1 MSNTDKHSFPPPI
14 MSGKPLNL
22 LSNPID
28 TLDQFLTAEATK
40 TYRIIMEMGNLRLIA
55 SSLYRMSGGLLFA
68 TFLTLGLVSQLP
80 SQPTTAQVD
89 FTKDVLPIFT
99 SNCTM
104 CHSGDDAIAGLHLDT
119 GAGILKG
126 SDSGKVIVPG
136 DAANSALVKRITEKT
151 MPPTGPLP
159 DKDIA
164 TITAWVNQGAKVPA
178 GAASVTPTPAAP
190 VKPAAPITPV
200 ARLTA
205 PQANERK
212 LLDQYCVTCH
222 NAKLKRGDLALDQLD
237 VAHVERDPERWE
249 KVVRKLRAGMMPQA
263 GAPRPDAKT
272 MEGMIEYVENELDKH
287 VAIKL
292 PQPGLHRLN
301 RAEYSN
307 AVRDTLGLD
316 VDATKF
322 LPSDDSTHGFDNQA
336 GTLTVSPALIEAYRS
351 AAGKIARVAIGDV
364 STPTQT
370 PYHVPEDTSQ
380 DYHLE
385 GLPFGTRGGMI
396 VTHEFPVDAE
406 YEIKV
411 WPVNLGNMDNNQ
423 AFGGINGEKLEFLL
437 DGDRLH
443 VYNWDNELSRG
454 NAIHGGTP
462 PFRFT
467 AKAGPHKVGVTFL
480 ATNYSPNTTDLNRHF
495 LRSTIETG
503 GIAGYTFYPHV
514 GYIRI
519 DGPFN
524 PKGATDSP
532 SRKKIFVCRP
542 KDASEETGC
551 AKQILTTLGRHAFR
565 RQLTEA
571 DTESLLGFYQRGR
584 NGDGKTGGD
593 FDHGVEMAV
602 QAILMDPDFIFRK
615 EAEPSNVPQG
625 QKYRISDVELANRL
639 SFFLWS
645 SIPDDQLLTL
655 AQQHKLSQ
663 PAVLEAQVRRML
675 ADPKSKEFVKNFG
688 GQWFDVR
695 GLEGRAPVTQAFPDF
710 DDNLRNAFGKEAE
723 LFFAS
728 IVQEDRSLLDLI
740 NGNYTF
746 VNERLAKHYGI
757 PGVYG
762 SDFQRVNLTPALDMR
777 RGLLGKGSFL
787 EVSSQPDRTSPVG
800 RGKTVMEIF
809 LGVSPPDPPPGVVI
823 KLAST
828 DSDVHGAAKPS
839 MRQQMEMHRANEPC
853 ATCHKIMDPIGFALE
868 NFDAI
873 GAWRTQDAG
882 NPIDATGYLV
892 DGSKLDGLK
901 GLREA
906 LLRYSPQFVRVATE
920 HLMTYA
926 LGRGV
931 EYYDMPT
938 LRSIVHNSEK
948 SNYRFSSLVLGVVKT
963 EQFQMNMKG
972 VTYGGESGA
981 GE

>member
-1 MSNTDKHSFPPPI
+1 
-14 MSGKPLNL
+14 
-22 LSNPID
+22 
-28 TLDQFLTAEATK
+28 
-40 TYRIIMEMGNLRLIA
+40 MGNL
-55 SSLYRMSGGLLFA
+55 
-68 TFLTLGLVSQLP
+68 SQLKWAALLLLSAAHQLL
-80 SQPTTAQVD
+80 SQQASPGAVD
-89 FTKDVLPIFT
+89 FRKDVQPILAQ
-99 SNCTM
+99 NCTV
-104 CHSGDDAIAGLHLDT
+104 CHSGDSAVAGLHLDSAQ
-119 GAGILKG
+119 GVLQG
-126 SDSGKVIVPG
+126 SASGKVIEPG
-136 DAANSALVKRITEKT
+136 SSAKSLLVRRITEKT
-151 MPPTGPLP
+151 MPPGGPLS
-159 DKDIA
+159 DKEIA
-164 TITAWVNQGAKVPA
+164 AITAWVDQGAGTDPA
-178 GAASVTPTPAAP
+178 VSTPSAKAAPAPAPVTPLAKLTPAA
-190 VKPAAPITPV
+190 AT
-200 ARLTA
+200 
-205 PQANERK
+205 ERK

-222 NAKLKRGDLALDQLD
+222 NRKLKKAGLALDLLD
-237 VAHVERDPERWE
+237 VAHVEKNPELWE
-249 KVVRKLRAGMMPQA
+249 KVVRKTRAGMMPQA

-272 MEGMIEYVENELDKH
+272 MESMIEYLETELDRH

-307 AVRDTLGLD
+307 AVRDVLGLD

-364 STPTQT
+364 STPDQT

-385 GLPFGTRGGMI
+385 GLPFGTRGGLL
-396 VTHEFPVDAE
+396 VSHEFPADAE

-423 AFGGINGEKLEFLL
+423 AFGGISGEKLEFLL
-437 DGDRLH
+437 DGERLH
-443 VYNWDNELSRG
+443 VYDWDKELRAG
-454 NAIHGGTP
+454 AAIHGGTP
-462 PFRFT
+462 PFRFV

-524 PKGATDSP
+524 AKGASDSP
-532 SRKKIFVCRP
+532 SRRKIMTCEP
-542 KDASEETGC
+542 ANAGQETAC
-551 AKQILTTLGRHAFR
+551 AKQIVSALARRAFR
-565 RQLTEA
+565 RPVTEQ
-571 DTESLLGFYQRGR
+571 DVESLLGFYQRGR
-584 NGDGKTGGD
+584 NEGGK
-593 FDHGVEMAV
+593 FDQGVELAIE
-602 QAILMDPDFIFRK
+602 AILMDPDFIFRK
-615 EAEPSNVPQG
+615 ESEPANVPAG
-625 QKYRISDVELANRL
+625 QKYRITDLELASRL

-645 SIPDDQLLTL
+645 SIPDDILLNL
-655 AQQHKLSQ
+655 AVQHKLST
-663 PAVLEAQVRRML
+663 PVVLEQQVRRMV
-675 ADPKSKEFVKNFG
+675 ADPRSNQFVKNFG
-688 GQWFDVR
+688 GQWFNVR

-710 DDNLRNAFGKEAE
+710 DDNLRNAFQREME

-728 IVQEDRSLLDLI
+728 IVQDDRSLLDLI
-740 NGNYTF
+740 DGNYTF

-757 PGVYG
+757 PNIYG
-762 SDFQRVNLTPALDMR
+762 SEFRRVALSPELDMR
-777 RGLLGKGSFL
+777 RGMLGKGSFL

-800 RGKTVMEIF
+800 RGKTVMETF
-809 LGVSPPDPPPGVVI
+809 LGVSPPAMPPGVVI
-823 KLAST
+823 KLVST

-839 MRQQMEMHRANEPC
+839 MREQMEMHRKVEPC

-906 LLRYSPQFVRVATE
+906 LVRYAPQFVRVATE

-938 LRSIVHNSEK
+938 LRSIVHTAGKND
-948 SNYRFSSLVLGVVKT
+948 YRLSSLVLGVVRT

-972 VTYGGESGA
+972 VTYGSEAFA
-981 GE
+981 GQ